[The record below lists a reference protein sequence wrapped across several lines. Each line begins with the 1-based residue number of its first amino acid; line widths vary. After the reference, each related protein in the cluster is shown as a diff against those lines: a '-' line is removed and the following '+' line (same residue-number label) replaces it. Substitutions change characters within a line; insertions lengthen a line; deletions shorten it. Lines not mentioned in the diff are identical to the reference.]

1 MPIRDIE
8 WFAAPRDGL
17 QVYANRGVNGIDGV
31 VSTAI
36 GVALSTNRTTF
47 LLIGDLAFLHD
58 SNSLINVVARNID
71 LRIILVDN
79 CGGGIFSF
87 LPQATSMDSSKF
99 EKVFGTPHNSDLML
113 LAKAHGLKTTL
124 VTTLEQLLEAMTIEG
139 PQVIQIST
147 DRGENVRVHE
157 RINQMVSVAIRN
169 S

>member
-1 MPIRDIE
+1 
-8 WFAAPRDGL
+8 
-17 QVYANRGVNGIDGV
+17 
-31 VSTAI
+31 
-36 GVALSTNRTTF
+36 
-47 LLIGDLAFLHD
+47 
-58 SNSLINVVARNID
+58 
-71 LRIILVDN
+71 
-79 CGGGIFSF
+79 
-87 LPQATSMDSSKF
+87 MDSSKF

-113 LAKAHGLKTTL
+113 LAKAHGLKTIL